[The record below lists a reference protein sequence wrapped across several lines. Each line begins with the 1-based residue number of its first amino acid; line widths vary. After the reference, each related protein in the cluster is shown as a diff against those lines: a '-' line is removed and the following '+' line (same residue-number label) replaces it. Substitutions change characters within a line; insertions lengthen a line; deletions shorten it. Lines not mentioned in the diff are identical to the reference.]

1 MNKKRFD
8 LSNHKTD
15 QDVDLNMAAA
25 AIMFAVIAADDD
37 VDHLELAHLIDLLRS
52 RRGLSDDEIVDI
64 MGAARR
70 AIDNEHEI
78 DSFLLILRQN
88 MNKKDRTQLLDD
100 LWDLALTDQAIHINE
115 QSTIDQFAKALGL
128 DRESVTKTQDMAE
141 QKLEINLR

>member
-88 MNKKDRTQLLDD
+88 MDEKDRTQLLDD

>member
-1 MNKKRFD
+1 
-8 LSNHKTD
+8 
-15 QDVDLNMAAA
+15 
-25 AIMFAVIAADDD
+25 
-37 VDHLELAHLIDLLRS
+37 
-52 RRGLSDDEIVDI
+52 

-78 DSFLLILRQN
+78 KSFLLILRQN
-88 MNKKDRTQLLDD
+88 MDEKDRIQLLDD